1 MLVLFLN
8 PIASTHIFA
17 IPISHLI
24 STNAAFRIWCH
35 YDLNR
40 KYKQNRKTTRC
51 EKFLRQEC
59 NAIKLPDCSWC
70 SPLTTIT
77 FPLLPDA
84 TRLFFIKI
92 AKHPRQFRT
101 HQNYFRAKFIS
112 SMSAKFHKSVG
123 NFWHLVA
130 SDYANVQIAPNEGKE
145 NIY

>member
-24 STNAAFRIWCH
+24 PTKRHFASGVITIWIENINKIERR
-35 YDLNR
+35 LA
-40 KYKQNRKTTRC
+40 

-130 SDYANVQIAPNEGKE
+130 SDYANVQIAPNEDKE

>member
-1 MLVLFLN
+1 MLVLFLVLKEYAHSD
-8 PIASTHIFA
+8 PIASTNIFA

-24 STNAAFRIWCH
+24 PTNATFCIWCH

-77 FPLLPDA
+77 FPVLPDA
-84 TRLFFIKI
+84 TRLFFINI

-101 HQNYFRAKFIS
+101 HQKYFRAKFIS
-112 SMSAKFHKSVG
+112 SMSKFHRSVA
-123 NFWHLVA
+123 NF
-130 SDYANVQIAPNEGKE
+130 
-145 NIY
+145 